1 MKKFYQIEDFI
12 DTTSNAFVLKGTSP
26 LTPNASEV
34 TMCSSANVLNEIETQ
49 FGERSIYVKET
60 ETPFTDFTAMWTR
73 WLSRRG
79 DRLAASWEALHTKYK
94 PLENYDRYE
103 AGEDTKTLTPAE
115 VTTTHTPAETTVT
128 DTPAEVT
135 TTSSPAEVTTTTSPA
150 ETTTTSSPAETT
162 NTITP
167 AETTRTDTPAE
178 VTDTR
183 TPTVAHKKEEKYY
196 AFNSASAVPVSSTD
210 DTDISGTEVNA
221 HTVNT
226 AGSEVLTVDEAGSDV
241 LTVQTAGSE
250 ALTVQTAGSEA
261 LTVQTAGSEAVTV
274 QHAGSIKTEVDSA
287 GSDAVTVQAAGEEKI
302 EYGKH
307 VYGNIGVTSAMDL
320 IRQEMEIDE
329 KDFVYRAI
337 CEFIN
342 LYTVYV

>member
-12 DTTSNAFVLKGTSP
+12 DTTSNAFALKGTSP
-26 LTPNASEV
+26 LTANASEV
-34 TMCSSANVLNEIETQ
+34 TMCSSANVLAEIEQQ

-115 VTTTHTPAETTVT
+115 ITTTHTPAETTVT

-135 TTSSPAEVTTTTSPA
+135 TTSSPAETTT
-150 ETTTTSSPAETT
+150 
-162 NTITP
+162 TITP

-183 TPTVAHKKEEKYY
+183 TPTVEHTRSENVY
-196 AFNSASAVPVSSTD
+196 AFNSTNAVPLNSAT
-210 DTDISGTEVNA
+210 DTDVSGTEVNA
-221 HTVNT
+221 HTVDA
-226 AGSEVLTVDEAGSDV
+226 AGSEVLTVDAAGSDV
-241 LTVQTAGSE
+241 FTVQTAGS
-250 ALTVQTAGSEA
+250 A
-261 LTVQTAGSEAVTV
+261 AVTV
-274 QHAGSIKTEVDSA
+274 QQAGSVKTEVDAA
-287 GSDAVTVQAAGEEKI
+287 GSDVITVQNAGSEVI

-307 VYGNIGVTSAMDL
+307 IYGNIGVTSAMDL
-320 IRQEMEIDE
+320 IKQEMEIDE

>member
-12 DTTSNAFVLKGTSP
+12 DTTSSAFALKGTSP
-26 LTPNASEV
+26 LTANASEV
-34 TMCSSANVLNEIETQ
+34 TMCSSANVLAEIEQQ

-128 DTPAEVT
+128 DTPAET
-135 TTSSPAEVTTTTSPA
+135 TNTSSPAEVTTI
-150 ETTTTSSPAETT
+150 
-162 NTITP
+162 ITP

-183 TPTVAHKKEEKYY
+183 TPTLQHTRGEDVY
-196 AFNSASAVPVSSTD
+196 AFNSTGAVPLNTVT
-210 DTDISGTEVNA
+210 DTDVTGTDVNA
-221 HTVNT
+221 HTVDA
-226 AGSEVLTVDEAGSDV
+226 AGTEALTVDEPG
-241 LTVQTAGSE
+241 TE
-250 ALTVQTAGSEA
+250 ALTVQTPGSDA
-261 LTVQTAGSEAVTV
+261 LTV
-274 QHAGSIKTEVDSA
+274 QHAGTIKTEVDNA

>member
-12 DTTSNAFVLKGTSP
+12 DTTSSAFALKGTSP
-26 LTPNASEV
+26 LTADATEV
-34 TMCSSANVLNEIETQ
+34 TMCSSANVLAEIEQQ

-60 ETPFTDFTAMWTR
+60 ETPFVDFTAMWTR

-128 DTPAEVT
+128 DTPAETT
-135 TTSSPAEVTTTTSPA
+135 TTSSPAEVTTT
-150 ETTTTSSPAETT
+150 
-162 NTITP
+162 I
-167 AETTRTDTPAE
+167 TPAE

-183 TPTVAHKKEEKYY
+183 TPTLQHTRGEDVY
-196 AFNSASAVPVSSTD
+196 AFNSTGAVPLNTVT
-210 DTDISGTEVNA
+210 DTDVPGTDVNA
-221 HTVNT
+221 H
-226 AGSEVLTVDEAGSDV
+226 TVDEAGSEV
-241 LTVQTAGSE
+241 LTVQTAGSD
-250 ALTVQTAGSEA
+250 
-261 LTVQTAGSEAVTV
+261 AVTV
-274 QHAGSIKTEVDSA
+274 QHAGSIKTEVDAA

-307 VYGNIGVTSAMDL
+307 TYGNIGVTSAMDL